1 MILDAHLI
9 RRRREELGLSV
20 RAVAARLGVNG
31 NVVRRIEAGEN
42 HPDVNLGHLTKLA
55 ETLNVDVATL
65 FAPAA
70 PPDHDGP
77 SDEDTDDTEKG
88 GAGGADDG
96 DVAALGALLHAA
108 GVLTPAAALRDALDW
123 NKARLDRG
131 LAALDVQ
138 AATVGLRLNRNPAGF
153 SLTRAVEACPA
164 DVLADVIRSHVN
176 RDGLNLTEAA
186 MLRRIVNG
194 EAPREPTNPEAVA
207 LGVLGNARLVEHGA
221 APTATSQAP
230 LVVTDAV
237 RFSLLL
243 DEEPDGPPAASH
255 GP

>member
-1 MILDAHLI
+1 MILDTHLI
-9 RRRREELGLSV
+9 RRRREVLGLSV
-20 RAVAARLGVNG
+20 RAVAARLGVVG
-31 NVVRRIEAGEN
+31 AVVRRIEASEN
-42 HPDVNLGHLTKLA
+42 HPDVNLGQVTKLA
-55 ETLNVDVATL
+55 EILNVDVTTL

-70 PPDHDGP
+70 PPDPGGRHDEGR
-77 SDEDTDDTEKG
+77 DEG
-88 GAGGADDG
+88 RGDG

-123 NKARLDRG
+123 DKARLDRG

-138 AATVGLRLNRNPAGF
+138 AGAIGLRLNRNPAGF

-186 MLRRIVNG
+186 MLRRVANG

-207 LGVLGNARLVEHGA
+207 LGVLGNARLVKHGE
-221 APTATSQAP
+221 APTPTSQAP
-230 LVVTDAV
+230 LVLAEAV
-237 RFSLLL
+237 RYSLLL
-243 DEEPDGPPAASH
+243 DDEPDEPATA
-255 GP
+255 